1 VLLILVFL
9 CLYVLN
15 FRVVMSVTIFALKR
29 CSVRLYLQL
38 FVGGRMSSLRWLCL
52 FAYSGVNHI
61 LHCFVLRRLVCPML
75 PVSLDCP
82 FFIVPSIF
90 SNVYSIQKS
99 IPEWQQKADY
109 IASLSHIS
117 VSRIRE
123 RGSKYHSRCNKP
135 QLVQNDGTS
144 FKSGPRVGGWYC

>member
-1 VLLILVFL
+1 MLLILVFL

-52 FAYSGVNHI
+52 FAYSGVKHI
-61 LHCFVLRRLVCPML
+61 LHCFAFRRLVCPMF

-82 FFIVPSIF
+82 FFIVPSVF
-90 SNVYSIQKS
+90 SNVYSIQKP

-109 IASLSHIS
+109 IASLSQKS
-117 VSRIRE
+117 VFRIRE
-123 RGSKYHSRCNKP
+123 RGSKYHSRCNEP
-135 QLVQNDGTS
+135 QLAQNDGTS
-144 FKSGPRVGGWYC
+144 FKSWGRVGGW